1 MARKTNIT
9 ICRPGT
15 PLTPRAHLPVSLTD
29 NGIFLAYP
37 LDNVEVCAPTL
48 VELTAE
54 VERVVREADATPRER
69 AYVHTRHTQPFL
81 TEITAPI
88 TRTDARG
95 NTTTAQHYAQGGDW
109 LPITTEHVIT
119 PWTEELETAL
129 ARFAALR
136 GSLAV
141 FLKARPFTP
150 QDVEVAIQA
159 QAAKIRADIQA
170 ERARLRAAGVA
181 DVE

>member
-1 MARKTNIT
+1 MAHKTNIT
-9 ICRPGT
+9 IYCPGT
-15 PLTPRAHLPVSLTD
+15 PLTPRVPLPVSLTD
-29 NGIFLAYP
+29 DGIFLAYP
-37 LDNVEVCAPTL
+37 LDNVGVCASTL
-48 VELTAE
+48 VELTTE
-54 VERVVREADATPRER
+54 VARVVREADATPRER
-69 AYVHTRHTQPFL
+69 AYVHNKYMPLFL

-88 TRTDARG
+88 TRKDTRG
-95 NTTTAQHYAQGGDW
+95 NTTTARHYAQACEW
-109 LPITTEHVIT
+109 LPITAEHIIT

-129 ARFAALR
+129 ARFATLR

-141 FLKARPFTP
+141 FRKERPLTV
-150 QDVEVAIQA
+150 QDVEAEIQA